1 MQILTHK
8 YRIFIVFF
16 GFCFLFSAKAVSQST
31 VTLEQ
36 IGYLLDDAL
45 LYSDKYITPA
55 TDAAVYQASSNWV
68 TTPKKKAL
76 WDAEFGFH
84 TNVFFV
90 PNSDRKFTVSNA
102 DFSFFTIENATTA
115 VVPTA
120 LGNDSQ
126 VWLVGQ
132 LTTDPGD
139 ESTPPTTTEVRVKS
153 PEGIDQQTVVYPYL
167 QGSLGL
173 WYGTELIA
181 KYSTKVKL
189 KKGYYQ
195 VYGFGLKHNL
205 SQYFKKA
212 EAKNYFFSAM
222 FGYSKEDISFDF
234 LDIQTENGSLGIDK
248 INGLV
253 DTWQFQINASK
264 QWKKFELMTAVIANT
279 SDFEYKVSGSGVGEE
294 TLVFFKDLVNAK
306 LEEIYKTKTNLIGE
320 LSGRYQISKFYVQ
333 TSLAFGKFV
342 NSNFSIQYEF

>member
-1 MQILTHK
+1 MQTLMHK
-8 YRIFIVFF
+8 GFFYKWIVVI
-16 GFCFLFSAKAVSQST
+16 CLLVSTKAACQST
-31 VTLEQ
+31 QTLEQ
-36 IGYLLDDAL
+36 IGHLLDDAL
-45 LYSDKYITPA
+45 FFSDKYITPA

-76 WDAEFGFH
+76 WDVSLSIH

-90 PNSDRKFTVSNA
+90 PKSDRNFIISNS
-102 DFSFFTIENATTA
+102 DFSFFTIENATSA

-120 LGNDSQ
+120 LGNDAQ

-132 LTTDPGD
+132 LTTDPGN
-139 ESTPPTTTEVRVKS
+139 ETTPPTTTEVRLKS

-167 QGSLGL
+167 QGSIGL
-173 WYGTELIA
+173 WYGTEFVA

-195 VYGFGLKHNL
+195 VYGAGLKHNL

-279 SDFEYKVSGSGVGEE
+279 SDFEYKVSGSGVGEG
-294 TLVFFKDLVNAK
+294 TLAIFKDLVNAK

-333 TSLAFGKFV
+333 TSFAFGKFV